1 MNVRIKI
8 ISKQLMVNP
17 ELYKLRLVT
26 ASPLPWEL
34 QITFQCLWCKAKR
47 PAAHSFPLPDL
58 SLPLLC
64 ARREVGGFLSN
75 AVPSTGRTWSLW
87 AQRRQARAPPSPLRS
102 SGVAR
107 CVFRFMLQ
115 RHCDKHQEE
124 IMRQEEGA
132 VRSEGQRGCR
142 RGGLERSRKTTGT
155 HPRWGACALLPAPL
169 PLRRGGARAW
179 PQPRSL

>member
-1 MNVRIKI
+1 ML
-8 ISKQLMVNP
+8 Q
-17 ELYKLRLVT
+17 LRLCPGNFRSHSSVCG
-26 ASPLPWEL
+26 A
-34 QITFQCLWCKAKR
+34 KAKR

-124 IMRQEEGA
+124 ITRQEEQSAEEGA
-132 VRSEGQRGCR
+132 VRSEGQRGRR